1 MKFSIK
7 SLTQAALFCALCVIG
22 ANIKITGSVALD
34 ALPAYLAAMLFGGP
48 VGALTGFFGHMV
60 SAMLSGFPLSLP
72 LHIAVALEMAA
83 ICYITGVL
91 AKDGGKRAAFA
102 AVLAFI
108 LNGFVSPAILIIWPG
123 MGITAYLAFVLPLA
137 LASGVN
143 AFFALALYYPI
154 KKVNE
159 KRSAVKNEKG

>member
-1 MKFSIK
+1 
-7 SLTQAALFCALCVIG
+7 
-22 ANIKITGSVALD
+22 
-34 ALPAYLAAMLFGGP
+34 MLFGGP

-72 LHIAVALEMAA
+72 LHIGVALEMAV

-91 AKDGGKRAAFA
+91 AKDGGKKVALA
-102 AVLAFI
+102 AVLAFV
-108 LNGFVSPAILIIWPG
+108 LNGFVSPAILIVWPG
-123 MGITAYLAFVLPLA
+123 LGMGAYLTYLLPLA

-154 KKVNE
+154 QKAKE
-159 KRSAVKNEKG
+159 KMAAVKNEKG